1 MKFLAALAAVV
12 ASTQASYIAG
22 AYHGAIAAPVAHA
35 VPAVAPAVVP
45 APVHHAPVVTG
56 YSGTPLDAR
65 GLPVGHVV
73 PGPQV
78 VGAVAQ
84 GPNVLPSRAHLPA
97 PRVVE
102 HAPQVAHHVEPV
114 EQWGYSVNY

>member
-1 MKFLAALAAVV
+1 MLDMRDIRPRIQTHASHLFEVERFNQKTNFNMKFLAALAAVV

-22 AYHGAIAAPVAHA
+22 AYHGAIAPVAHA
-35 VPAVAPAVVP
+35 VPAVAPA
-45 APVHHAPVVTG
+45 
-56 YSGTPLDAR
+56 
-65 GLPVGHVV
+65 VV

-114 EQWGYSVNY
+114 EQWGYP